1 VHFELPLLGPDG
13 SAAERADAARNRER
27 ILTVATELV
36 GARGIDAVSM
46 QEIARSAG
54 VGAGTVYRRFGDRAG
69 LALALLDAE
78 TREFQETL
86 LRGAPPIGPGAP
98 AVDRL
103 KAFGGRYLEVLDV
116 HAQLFV
122 AAEGVPED
130 RHGPT
135 SFYLTHLAMLLR
147 EACPEQ
153 DAEHVARV
161 LLAGFGP
168 REIVHWR
175 TVLGWPLLR
184 VQAGWDALVDALAR
198 P

>member
-1 VHFELPLLGPDG
+1 VPFELPLLAPDG

-27 ILTVATELV
+27 ILTVATQLV

-78 TREFQETL
+78 TRSFLDAL
-86 LRGAPPIGPGAP
+86 LRGEPPVGPGAP

-103 KAFGGRYLEVLDV
+103 KAFGRRYLEVLDV
-116 HAQLFV
+116 HAPLFV
-122 AAEGVPED
+122 AAAGVPED

-147 EACPEQ
+147 EACPDQ
-153 DAEHVARV
+153 DAEHLARV

-168 REIVHWR
+168 HEMLQWR
-175 TVLGWPLLR
+175 TGLGWPLSR
-184 VQAGWDALVDALAR
+184 VQAGWSALVDALATR
-198 P
+198 